1 VGGAITALALPF
13 VLGMRRIGGSA
24 DKIIGQAGRYSSCAT
39 LALPD
44 GVAVAAEREVD
55 VEVAVAR

>member
-1 VGGAITALALPF
+1 
-13 VLGMRRIGGSA
+13 MRRIGGSA

-55 VEVAVAR
+55 AEVAVAR